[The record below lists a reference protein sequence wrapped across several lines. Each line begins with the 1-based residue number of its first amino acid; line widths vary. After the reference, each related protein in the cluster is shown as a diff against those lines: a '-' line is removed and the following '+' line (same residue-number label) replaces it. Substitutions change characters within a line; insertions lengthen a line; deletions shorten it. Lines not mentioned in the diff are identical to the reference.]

1 MNAAEGGSLFDGF
14 AALSNHVVITKKKSD
29 TIGLGRILVCPEG
42 KFSCANEK
50 LSLLDR
56 QQKVSE
62 LTFSPTWP
70 APLIWRS
77 ALFRMTNN

>member
-1 MNAAEGGSLFDGF
+1 M
-14 AALSNHVVITKKKSD
+14 ITKKKSN
-29 TIGLGRILVCPEG
+29 TIGLGRTLMGPEG

-62 LTFSPTWP
+62 LTFNVAG
-70 APLIWRS
+70 APDLEEGFIS
-77 ALFRMTNN
+77 NDQ